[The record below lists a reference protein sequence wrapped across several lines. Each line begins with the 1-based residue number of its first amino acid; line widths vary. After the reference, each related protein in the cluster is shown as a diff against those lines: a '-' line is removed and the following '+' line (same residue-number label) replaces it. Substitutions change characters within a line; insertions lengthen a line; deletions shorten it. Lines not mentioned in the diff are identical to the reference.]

1 MEKQTAVQWAINEI
15 AVKWHYIESGEVLL
29 SDIMDKAMEMEK
41 QQIIK
46 DYDMKLSM
54 MLDNFNKVKDGLS
67 LVSKEYED
75 MFVGKYNESE
85 ELEILGVELKDMKK
99 EFDEL
104 FEKFEYGVNSD
115 EFIKI
120 LGEEQ
125 RQKSVITSV
134 KKL

>member
-1 MEKQTAVQWAINEI
+1 
-15 AVKWHYIESGEVLL
+15 
-29 SDIMDKAMEMEK
+29 
-41 QQIIK
+41 
-46 DYDMKLSM
+46 MKLSM

-115 EFIKI
+115 DFIKI